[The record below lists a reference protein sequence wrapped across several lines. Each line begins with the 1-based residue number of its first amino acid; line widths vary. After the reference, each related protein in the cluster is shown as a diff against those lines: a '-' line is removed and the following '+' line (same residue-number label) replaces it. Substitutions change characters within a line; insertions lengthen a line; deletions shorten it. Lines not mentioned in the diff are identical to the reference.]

1 MPGAP
6 SDTLS
11 AMAEIAPSER
21 PAGAEEGPAGGD
33 GDEVDRELDE
43 VLRHVN
49 RIRVE
54 HGADPLYELPRAQ
67 PSHVPGSTCVLQ
79 EAFADLGVST
89 VDYYELVGPA
99 VRIAHGLSWF
109 VRRFDAG
116 AYPELV
122 DARFP
127 ARSTGKV
134 G

>member
-1 MPGAP
+1 MG
-6 SDTLS
+6 
-11 AMAEIAPSER
+11 ER
-21 PAGAEEGPAGGD
+21 AVTTSQPEAGPERNGD
-33 GDEVDRELDE
+33 ELDE

-67 PSHVPGSTCVLQ
+67 PAHVPGSTCVLQ
-79 EAFADLGVST
+79 AAFADIGVST
-89 VDYYELVGPA
+89 VDYYELVGPG

-116 AYPELV
+116 AYPQLV
-122 DARFP
+122 EPTFP
-127 ARSTGKV
+127 GGSTAKV

>member
-1 MPGAP
+1 
-6 SDTLS
+6 
-11 AMAEIAPSER
+11 MADRAVSTR
-21 PAGAEEGPAGGD
+21 PDGAEPLPTPA
-33 GDEVDRELDE
+33 ELDE

-67 PSHVPGSTCVLQ
+67 PAHVPGSTCVLQ

-89 VDYYELVGPA
+89 VDYYELIGPD

-116 AYPELV
+116 AYPDLV
-122 DARFP
+122 DARFA

>member
-1 MPGAP
+1 
-6 SDTLS
+6 
-11 AMAEIAPSER
+11 MADRAVTTRLDCAEQR
-21 PAGAEEGPAGGD
+21 PARAPAAGAA
-33 GDEVDRELDE
+33 ELDE

-49 RIRVE
+49 RIRVD

-67 PSHVPGSTCVLQ
+67 PAHVPGSTCVLQ

-89 VDYYELVGPA
+89 VDYYELVGPG

-116 AYPELV
+116 GYPQLV
-122 DARFP
+122 EPRSRARP
-127 ARSTGKV
+127 TAEV